1 MNSLLLMFIS
11 SAIGAFG
18 ASSASASPF
27 AMVVA
32 SIVSRA
38 HSAGWVSI
46 SAIFEVFCGVVPVPW
61 AHKS

>member
-1 MNSLLLMFIS
+1 
-11 SAIGAFG
+11 
-18 ASSASASPF
+18 
-27 AMVVA
+27 MVVA

-61 AHKS
+61 AQHHDGSVSASAASDVM

>member
-1 MNSLLLMFIS
+1 
-11 SAIGAFG
+11 
-18 ASSASASPF
+18 
-27 AMVVA
+27 MVVA

-61 AHKS
+61 THSQDGSVSVHRCHQVQALQVEQVM